1 MAVPLRRELQSPVRF
16 ADYSLALT
24 AILISLIGVA
34 MNYSATWRIL
44 EFNGSDGATYAK
56 RQALF
61 VVVGAFVMILTAAF
75 SYRSLR
81 SIANS
86 AYLLSLAALIG
97 VLFVGVERNG
107 ARAWFEVPGLPF
119 QLQPSE
125 FAKLTVI
132 LALAAFVATHES
144 YLRLSTLVN
153 AFLLIAVPLGLIYRQ
168 PDLGTMLVFVSIGMG
183 MLLISGAQVKH
194 IVFTSL
200 LGIIAIFLL
209 LNLDAFGGPSLLR
222 QTQENRLTAFLD
234 PAYDPQGASY
244 NLLQSEIAI
253 GAGGV
258 KGQGWLKGSQ
268 TNLNLVPEQK
278 TDFIFTA
285 LGEEFG
291 FLGCSILLL
300 LYAYLLARIWWIA
313 RMSSDLFGSFICV
326 GVLSMF
332 AFQIF
337 QNVGM
342 TMGIMP
348 ITGIPLP
355 FMSHGGS
362 STVMAFLSIGLVVNV
377 GARRYG
383 GR

>member
-194 IVFTSL
+194 IAITSL

-209 LNLDAFGGPSLLR
+209 LNLDEFGGPSLLR

-234 PAYDPQGASY
+234 PEYDPQGASY
-244 NLLQSEIAI
+244 NLRQSEIAI

-383 GR
+383 GH

>member
-24 AILISLIGVA
+24 AVLISLIGVA

-56 RQALF
+56 RQAI
-61 VVVGAFVMILTAAF
+61 FVMAGAMVMIASAVF
-75 SYRSLR
+75 NYRSLR
-81 SIANS
+81 SLANT

-125 FAKLTVI
+125 FAKVTVI

-194 IVFTSL
+194 IVITSM

-209 LNLDAFGGPSLLR
+209 LNLDELGGPSLLR

-234 PAYDPQGASY
+234 PEYDPQGASY
-244 NLLQSEIAI
+244 NLRQSEIAI

-291 FLGCSILLL
+291 FLGSSTLLL

-313 RMSSDLFGSFICV
+313 RTSSDLFGSFICV

-362 STVMAFLSIGLVVNV
+362 STVVAFLSIGLVVNV

-383 GR
+383 GH

>member
-1 MAVPLRRELQSPVRF
+1 MALPLRRELQSPVRF

-24 AILISLIGVA
+24 AIFISLIGVA

-61 VVVGAFVMILTAAF
+61 VVAGAAVMILSTAF
-75 SYRSLR
+75 NYRSLR
-81 SIANS
+81 SLANS

-194 IVFTSL
+194 IVITSL

-234 PAYDPQGASY
+234 PEYDPQGASY
-244 NLLQSEIAI
+244 NLRQSEIAI

-383 GR
+383 GH

>member
-1 MAVPLRRELQSPVRF
+1 MALPLRRELQSPVRF

-24 AILISLIGVA
+24 AIFISLIGVA

-61 VVVGAFVMILTAAF
+61 VVAGAAVMILSTAF
-75 SYRSLR
+75 NYRSLR
-81 SIANS
+81 SLANS

-244 NLLQSEIAI
+244 NLRQSEIAI

-383 GR
+383 GH

>member
-1 MAVPLRRELQSPVRF
+1 MALPLRRELQSPVRF

-24 AILISLIGVA
+24 AIFISLIGVA

-61 VVVGAFVMILTAAF
+61 VVAGAAVMILSTAF
-75 SYRSLR
+75 NYRSLR
-81 SIANS
+81 SLANS

-194 IVFTSL
+194 IVITSL

-209 LNLDAFGGPSLLR
+209 LNLDEFGGPSLLR

-234 PAYDPQGASY
+234 PEYDPQGASY
-244 NLLQSEIAI
+244 NLRQSEIAI

-383 GR
+383 GH

>member
-1 MAVPLRRELQSPVRF
+1 MAAPRRRELQSPVRF

-61 VVVGAFVMILTAAF
+61 VVAGAAVMILVTAF
-75 SYRSLR
+75 NYRSLR
-81 SIANS
+81 SLANS

-194 IVFTSL
+194 ILITSL

-209 LNLDAFGGPSLLR
+209 LNLDELGGPSLLR

-234 PAYDPQGASY
+234 PEYDPQGASY
-244 NLLQSEIAI
+244 NLRQSEIAI
-253 GAGGV
+253 GAGGLT
-258 KGQGWLKGSQ
+258 GQGWLKGSQ

-291 FLGCSILLL
+291 FLGCSILML

-313 RMSSDLFGSFICV
+313 RTSSDLFGSFICV

-383 GR
+383 GH

>member
-1 MAVPLRRELQSPVRF
+1 MALPLRRELQSPVRF

-24 AILISLIGVA
+24 AIFISLIGVA

-61 VVVGAFVMILTAAF
+61 VVAGAAVMILSTAF
-75 SYRSLR
+75 NYRSLR
-81 SIANS
+81 SLANS

-194 IVFTSL
+194 IVITSL

-209 LNLDAFGGPSLLR
+209 LNLDQFGGPSLLR

-234 PAYDPQGASY
+234 PEYDPQGASY
-244 NLLQSEIAI
+244 NLRQSEIAI

-383 GR
+383 GH

>member
-1 MAVPLRRELQSPVRF
+1 MAAPRRRELQSPVRF

-61 VVVGAFVMILTAAF
+61 VVAGAAVMILVTAF
-75 SYRSLR
+75 NYRSLR
-81 SIANS
+81 SLANS

-168 PDLGTMLVFVSIGMG
+168 PDL
-183 MLLISGAQVKH
+183 
-194 IVFTSL
+194 
-200 LGIIAIFLL
+200 
-209 LNLDAFGGPSLLR
+209 
-222 QTQENRLTAFLD
+222 
-234 PAYDPQGASY
+234 
-244 NLLQSEIAI
+244 
-253 GAGGV
+253 
-258 KGQGWLKGSQ
+258 
-268 TNLNLVPEQK
+268 
-278 TDFIFTA
+278 
-285 LGEEFG
+285 
-291 FLGCSILLL
+291 
-300 LYAYLLARIWWIA
+300 
-313 RMSSDLFGSFICV
+313 
-326 GVLSMF
+326 
-332 AFQIF
+332 
-337 QNVGM
+337 
-342 TMGIMP
+342 
-348 ITGIPLP
+348 
-355 FMSHGGS
+355 
-362 STVMAFLSIGLVVNV
+362 
-377 GARRYG
+377 
-383 GR
+383 

>member
-61 VVVGAFVMILTAAF
+61 VMAGAVAMILSAAF

-81 SIANS
+81 SLANS

-194 IVFTSL
+194 IVITSL

-244 NLLQSEIAI
+244 NLRQSEIAI

>member
-244 NLLQSEIAI
+244 NLRQSEIAI

>member
-61 VVVGAFVMILTAAF
+61 VMAGAVAMILSAAF

-81 SIANS
+81 SLANS

-194 IVFTSL
+194 IVITSL

-209 LNLDAFGGPSLLR
+209 LNLDEFGGPSLLR

-234 PAYDPQGASY
+234 PEYDPQGASY
-244 NLLQSEIAI
+244 NLRQSEIAI

-383 GR
+383 GH

>member
-1 MAVPLRRELQSPVRF
+1 
-16 ADYSLALT
+16 
-24 AILISLIGVA
+24 
-34 MNYSATWRIL
+34 
-44 EFNGSDGATYAK
+44 
-56 RQALF
+56 
-61 VVVGAFVMILTAAF
+61 MILSTAF
-75 SYRSLR
+75 NYRSLR
-81 SIANS
+81 SLANS

-194 IVFTSL
+194 IVITSL

-209 LNLDAFGGPSLLR
+209 LNLDELGGPSLLR

-234 PAYDPQGASY
+234 PEYDPQGASY
-244 NLLQSEIAI
+244 NLRQSEIAI
-253 GAGGV
+253 GAGGLT
-258 KGQGWLKGSQ
+258 GQGWLKGSQ

-291 FLGCSILLL
+291 FLGCSILML

-313 RMSSDLFGSFICV
+313 RTSSDLFGSFICV

-383 GR
+383 GH

>member
-194 IVFTSL
+194 IVITSL

-244 NLLQSEIAI
+244 NLRQSEIAI

>member
-1 MAVPLRRELQSPVRF
+1 MALPLRRELQSPVRF

-24 AILISLIGVA
+24 AIFISLIGVA

-61 VVVGAFVMILTAAF
+61 VVAGAAVMILSTAF
-75 SYRSLR
+75 NSRSLR
-81 SIANS
+81 SLANS

-194 IVFTSL
+194 IVITSL

-209 LNLDAFGGPSLLR
+209 LNLDQFGGPSLLR

-234 PAYDPQGASY
+234 PEYDPQGASY
-244 NLLQSEIAI
+244 NLRQSEIAI

-383 GR
+383 GH

>member
-168 PDLGTMLVFVSIGMG
+168 PDLGTMLVFVAIGMG
-183 MLLISGAQVKH
+183 MLLISGEQVKH
-194 IVFTSL
+194 IVITSL

-234 PAYDPQGASY
+234 PEYDPQGASY
-244 NLLQSEIAI
+244 NLRQSEIAI

-313 RMSSDLFGSFICV
+313 RTSSDLFGSFICV

-383 GR
+383 GY

>member
-86 AYLLSLAALIG
+86 AYLFSLAALIG

-244 NLLQSEIAI
+244 NLRQSEIAI

-383 GR
+383 GH

>member
-24 AILISLIGVA
+24 AVLISLIGVA

-56 RQALF
+56 RQAI
-61 VVVGAFVMILTAAF
+61 FVMAGAMVMIASAVF
-75 SYRSLR
+75 NYRSLR
-81 SIANS
+81 SLANT

-125 FAKLTVI
+125 FAKVTVI

-194 IVFTSL
+194 IVVTSM

-209 LNLDAFGGPSLLR
+209 LNLDELGGPSLLR

-234 PAYDPQGASY
+234 PEYDPQGASY
-244 NLLQSEIAI
+244 NLRQSEIAI

-291 FLGCSILLL
+291 FLGSSALLL

-313 RMSSDLFGSFICV
+313 RTSSDLFGSFICV

-362 STVMAFLSIGLVVNV
+362 STVVAFLSIGLVVNV

-383 GR
+383 GH

>member
-1 MAVPLRRELQSPVRF
+1 MALPLRRELQSPVRF

-24 AILISLIGVA
+24 AIFISLIGVA

-61 VVVGAFVMILTAAF
+61 VVAGAAVMILSTAF
-75 SYRSLR
+75 NYRSLR
-81 SIANS
+81 SLANS

-194 IVFTSL
+194 IAITSL

-209 LNLDAFGGPSLLR
+209 LNLDEFGGPSLLR

-234 PAYDPQGASY
+234 PEYDPQGASY
-244 NLLQSEIAI
+244 NLRQSEIAI

-383 GR
+383 GH

>member
-194 IVFTSL
+194 IVITSL

-234 PAYDPQGASY
+234 PEYDPQGASY
-244 NLLQSEIAI
+244 NLRQSEIAI